1 MRSSAVVWYA
11 GGMTPPTLTITN
23 EQVNSL
29 PLLLGILNDMG
40 IRDLLDTHVRPHGN
54 WQGASVGTL
63 LCIWLSHILQERDH
77 RLVAVRDWAAERVQT
92 INGLLDISL
101 RDTDCTDDRLATLLT
116 LLGDPT
122 TQAALDAALLERWLR
137 IYRLPCDT
145 VRLDS
150 TSVSVYHDDL
160 DAASLLQHGWSKEHR
175 PDLRQFKL
183 MLATL
188 DPLGLPICCQ
198 EVAGNRADNR
208 LYVPAYD
215 AAVAA
220 LGTSDVLLVGD
231 SKMGDLPTRG
241 HIVAG
246 GSRYLSA
253 YRPIHA
259 SAEIA
264 GWVDTALAQSAKW
277 LRIETVDQLTGEL
290 QLDTVIYPFER
301 PQSWLDPAHAQ
312 THSWTERV
320 LVVRASAYQA
330 GLRRL
335 REQAL
340 DRLTTDLLKLAE
352 LPKQGRKRYAQEAE
366 LAALVTTR
374 IAAAKLEGVVQT
386 ALAPISLATGSTA
399 WVVAAIW
406 VELAAWQAMVERL
419 GWQVYVTNTTEA
431 QYDEPTLVAAYHQQ
445 VVHERS
451 FSRLKT
457 RNLQL
462 RPVFVRDERRIAGL
476 VWLLCLAVR
485 VLVLTEQ
492 RLRAGLQ
499 EQGVELVGL
508 NPASRT
514 QATTQPTTERVIR
527 AFRNLTVTVVTGEG
541 WEQRHVSAL
550 NDTQQQVLALLGL
563 PSDLYARLG
572 QQSGNFV
579 LQMRE

>member
-1 MRSSAVVWYA
+1 VLWYP
-11 GGMTPPTLTITN
+11 GGMTSPTLTITN

-29 PLLLGILNDMG
+29 PLLLGIIIDMG
-40 IRDLLDTHVRPHGN
+40 IRDLIDTHVSPHGN
-54 WQGASVGTL
+54 WEGVSMGTVL
-63 LCIWLSHILQERDH
+63 SIWLSHILQERDH
-77 RLVAVRDWAAERVQT
+77 RLVTVRDWAADRVQT
-92 INGLLDISL
+92 LNTLLDITL
-101 RDTDCTDDRLATLLT
+101 RDTDCTDDRLATVLT

-122 TQAALDAALLERWLR
+122 TQTALDAALLQRWVR
-137 IYRLPCDT
+137 VYRLPTET

-150 TSVSVYHDDL
+150 TSISVYHDDVA
-160 DAASLLQHGWSKEHR
+160 DDSLLRHGYSKEHR

-198 EVAGNRADNR
+198 PIAGNTGDNG

-220 LGTSDVLLVGD
+220 LGTNAVLVVGD

-241 HIVAG
+241 HMVAG

-259 SAEIA
+259 TAEIA
-264 GWVDTALAQSAKW
+264 GWVDDALAHAATW
-277 LRIETVDQLTGEL
+277 LRIETVDRRTGEL
-290 QLDTVIYPFER
+290 QLDAVIHPIER
-301 PQSWLDPAHAQ
+301 PQTWIDPTTQQ
-312 THSWTERV
+312 THTWTERV
-320 LVVRASAYQA
+320 LVVRTTAYQA
-330 GLRRL
+330 GMRQR

-340 DRLTTDLLKLAE
+340 DHLTSDLLQLALE
-352 LPKQGRKRYAQEAE
+352 PTRGRKRYAQEAD
-366 LAALVTTR
+366 LAHVVATR

-386 ALAPISLATGSTA
+386 ALVPLPRRDGSTA

-406 VELAAWQAMVERL
+406 VDLTAWQALVDRL
-419 GWQVYVTNTTEA
+419 GWQIYVSNTTPE
-431 QYDEPTLVAAYHQQ
+431 QYDVAALVAAYHQQ
-445 VVHERS
+445 PVHERT

-457 RNLQL
+457 RNLHL
-462 RPVFVRDERRIAGL
+462 RPVFLRDERRIAGL

-492 RLRAGLQ
+492 RLRAALRD
-499 EQGVELVGL
+499 QGAELAGL

-514 QATTQPTTERVIR
+514 QATTQPTTERVIG

-541 WEQRHVSAL
+541 WEQRHVSSL
-550 NDTQQQVLALLGL
+550 NQTQQQILALLGL
-563 PSDLYARLG
+563 ASDLYARLG
-572 QQSGNFV
+572 RPPGNLA